1 METKNDASF
10 IMAERLK
17 QLRKGRGLSHDKLS
31 KALLDQYGI
40 TISTD
45 SLMNYEV
52 TDPYHSKAGKNQGM
66 KVEYLRYL
74 ANFYGVSTD
83 YLLGLTTIKSTNE
96 DVQAVCAVTGLRDDN
111 IYDLM
116 GLTNPKDAVYLREM
130 VNEFLSFAVD
140 DCAICTYK
148 AFRKYID
155 LDNQRWDETQ
165 QLTEGEYQDKLE
177 KLRQLS
183 AEAEKHGYQ
192 IMSYN
197 ESAEKEWQKLCDE
210 YGKFLLKQYRSFDT
224 QSDTENSKEA
234 CDGTY

>member
-1 METKNDASF
+1 
-10 IMAERLK
+10 MAKKEWLGTGEDGLTFGERLGD
-17 QLRKGRGLSHDKLS
+17 LISSRG
-31 KALLDQYGI
+31 I
-40 TISTD
+40 
-45 SLMNYEV
+45 
-52 TDPYHSKAGKNQGM
+52 NQS
-66 KVEYLRYL
+66 YL
-74 ANFYGVSTD
+74 ATETGVAQSAISEYINGKQNGTSCRAPDCATIITLAKYFSVSTD
-83 YLLGLTTIKSTNE
+83 YLLGLTKIKSTNE